1 MKVTSAYPS
10 VIGGVSQLPPAS
22 RDPGQCGEQIN
33 FLSDRAVGLARRHGS
48 LFQGERAVG
57 AQPPASHEDGKAW
70 RVIPWVQAGGDYSAL
85 VRTKARVPG
94 CDLPGLQVFRH
105 GTNTFLPIVRGVD
118 PALDTLFNGGCSAGT
133 STGAYLFL
141 AGNDTVPTATSTN
154 KVTDPT
160 FYRSNAVWIRG
171 GAFAREYS
179 VTAVVGGVATTASFS
194 TPSASYPRALDT
206 SYVPATIPDPSGG
219 SESFT
224 LTTQV
229 GKESSYSR
237 LTLSNW
243 PRGLW
248 GYVQSLTRE
257 DGTIM
262 QPTTDPF
269 PLQGEWATSLDP
281 STGTV
286 FVRLSTTELGNK
298 FKVTYIRDMAPGSMS
313 TRKTTESVTATFGD
327 EDAGVVRLQFDPVTL
342 DVSGFAIDP
351 AGEPAPGHVRWHG
364 SAIRVLVFNPANIG
378 ATVTITGTRLKT
390 VTNPN
395 YQQLVNDATLA
406 YNREVTAYTFEVAA
420 KIKPEYIVT
429 QLVAILVGAG
439 LTAQQYGNHLT
450 VLADSITATD
460 GGDGSMIR
468 AVGSEVAAVVDLTD
482 KHYIGKVV
490 HVRPIGT
497 TDGYYVKA
505 TPKVPGTTG
514 FGEALWVEAAGVE
527 HSIQHALCY
536 ATVSGG
542 SCYVASSATLLA
554 ALLPG
559 THPEFQASGAGDD
572 VTSPLPAFIGKR
584 ITLLTTFQNR
594 LIVGSGGTLN
604 ISATGDFLR
613 FFPKSV
619 LTVPSDD
626 AFEVT
631 AQGSDTDVLRQAVLY
646 GRDLMLF
653 GDNRQY
659 TISGKEALT
668 PTGISL
674 SVVST
679 TPGAAGVAPQAI
691 GGYLFFASTGER
703 GTAVSQ
709 LQPSLDPNNP
719 QVIPVS
725 ENLTG
730 YLAGAPVETARRG
743 SPDTLYLRTA
753 GAPGAIFQYR
763 FMDSAKGRVH
773 SSWSKTAFSPSLG
786 TVLGMRAG
794 ALGVTVFFLRDA
806 HSETF
811 LVADLCG
818 EQAQVSTR
826 PYLDSQRPLAAV
838 LSGTGS
844 VRLTSPDTWAGA
856 YKQPSVRFLIGD
868 SLSKLPAMR
877 LLYGDTDLVV
887 GCEQPAYWEITSP
900 YPRDRDGRPD
910 RSSRLTIQSVRLY
923 FSSSSGMES
932 SVSTHA
938 VEHTRKFLAR
948 RAGDTTLIGRIP
960 VLDFEQQ
967 VAIGKNNEDYTLR
980 VSPTKWYPLTVTG
993 AEWTGQLFSRAQRL

>member
-1 MKVTSAYPS
+1 MKVTAAYSS

-48 LFQGERAVG
+48 LFLGERAVG
-57 AQPPASHEDGKAW
+57 AQPSASHEDGKAW

-85 VRTKARVPG
+85 VRTKPKVSG
-94 CDLPGLQVFRH
+94 CELPGLQVFH
-105 GTNTFLPIVRGVD
+105 HDSNTFIPIVRGTD

-141 AGNDTVPTATSTN
+141 AGNDTLPTATSTN
-154 KVTDPT
+154 KVADPA
-160 FYRSNAVWIRG
+160 FVAKSAAWIRG
-171 GAFAREYS
+171 GAFDREYVLTAGQ
-179 VTAVVGGVATTASFS
+179 VTARYR
-194 TPSASYPRALDT
+194 TPLAAYPKALDV
-206 SYVPATIPDPSGG
+206 SDVPSFIPDPAGG
-219 SESFT
+219 SETATVAASILPAPPNARVAIPRWAPAWTFAGEQVWYEDTGELLTYVADVASLTAGTWSRASGYFYVHASDLGRRISFAVQT
-224 LTTQV
+224 DRGEGGGIWPYRIRGTAPAEADDIAFGYAFAPQGFAAITSVPGYTQV
-229 GKESSYSR
+229 ALGVSPNTAQFSF
-237 LTLSNW
+237 
-243 PRGLW
+243 
-248 GYVQSLTRE
+248 
-257 DGTIM
+257 DG
-262 QPTTDPF
+262 
-269 PLQGEWATSLDP
+269 
-281 STGTV
+281 
-286 FVRLSTTELGNK
+286 STTLLFHK
-298 FKVTYIRDMAPGSMS
+298 D
-313 TRKTTESVTATFGD
+313 
-327 EDAGVVRLQFDPVTL
+327 
-342 DVSGFAIDP
+342 
-351 AGEPAPGHVRWHG
+351 
-364 SAIRVLVFNPANIG
+364 NIG
-378 ATVTITGTRLKT
+378 KQVDITGTRLKK
-390 VTNPN
+390 VVNPD
-395 YQQLVNDATLA
+395 YQRLVDDAKLA
-406 YNREVTAYTFEVAA
+406 YERLVTAHALLVASQLA
-420 KIKPEYIVT
+420 PEYIAGK
-429 QLVAILVGAG
+429 LAEALAGAG
-439 LTAQQYGNHLT
+439 VPALSYGNHIAAETATL
-450 VLADSITATD
+450 TATD
-460 GGDGSMIR
+460 GGDGSLVR
-468 AVGSEVAAVVDLTD
+468 AVDSEVAAVTDLTD

-490 HVRPIGT
+490 HVRPLGAGE
-497 TDGYYVKA
+497 GYYVKA
-505 TPKVPGTTG
+505 TAKVLGTTG

-527 HSIQHALCY
+527 HSIQHAFCY

-559 THPEFQASGAGDD
+559 THPEFPASAAGDN
-572 VTSPLPAFIGKR
+572 TTAPLPAFVGKR

-604 ISATGDFLR
+604 ISATGDYLR

-646 GRDLMLF
+646 GRDLLLF

-659 TISGKEALT
+659 AISGKEALT

-691 GGYLFFASTGER
+691 GGYLFFANTGER
-703 GTAVSQ
+703 GTAVAQ

-743 SPDTLYLRTA
+743 NPDTLYLRTD
-753 GAPGAIFQYR
+753 GAPGIIFQYR

-773 SSWSKTAFSPSLG
+773 SSWSKTAFSPALG

-794 ALGVTVFFLRDA
+794 AQGVTVFFLRDA
-806 HSETF
+806 HGDTF
-811 LVADLCG
+811 LAADLCG

-826 PYLDSQRPLAAV
+826 PYLDSQRPLASV
-838 LSGTGS
+838 LTGTGS
-844 VRLTSPDTWAGA
+844 VRLSSPDTWVGA

-868 SLSKLPAMR
+868 TMSKLPGMR
-877 LLYGDTDLVV
+877 LLYGDADLVV
-887 GCEQPAYWEITSP
+887 GCEQPASWELTSP
-900 YPRDRDGRPD
+900 YPRDRDGSSN
-910 RSSRLTIQSVRLY
+910 RSARLTVQSLRLY
-923 FSSSSGMES
+923 ASSSSGLES
-932 SVSTHA
+932 TVSTQSGD
-938 VEHTRKFLAR
+938 HTRRFLAR

-967 VAIGKNNEDYTLR
+967 VAVGKNNEDYTLR

-993 AEWTGQLFSRAQRL
+993 VEWTGQLFSRAQRL